1 MYPSSEPLEDQ
12 FVPAKDNS
20 EQFNDL
26 SAAGGQ
32 TKDVVLNSAQKDVVL
47 NSAQKVGQFLGRF

>member
-1 MYPSSEPLEDQ
+1 MKKKNNHPYSFSVYPSSEPLEDQ

-32 TKDVVLNSAQKDVVL
+32 TKDVVF
-47 NSAQKVGQFLGRF
+47 NSAQKVGQF

>member
-1 MYPSSEPLEDQ
+1 MYPSSEPLGDQ
-12 FVPAKDNS
+12 FVPAKDSS

-32 TKDVVLNSAQKDVVL
+32 TKDVVLNSAQK
-47 NSAQKVGQFLGRF
+47 VGQFLGRF